1 MRAHGMLMRTAKEC
15 QQAWAAFLRL
25 PPRQATFLALSGSL
39 VVGGVLVPGVLAGDQ
54 RRLIRGELVMLRRL
68 R

>member
-1 MRAHGMLMRTAKEC
+1 LGVC
-15 QQAWAAFLRL
+15 AAS
-25 PPRQATFLALSGSL
+25 LAGRNL

-54 RRLIRGELVMLRRL
+54 RGLIRGELVMLRRL